1 MDVPGQWLAHVWVI
15 RGQCHISAGAAPHCL
30 DWSRP
35 VWGAG
40 WGVSDPAPWW
50 RLSLVIR
57 HIIMVSD
64 HLRCGLI
71 QGQEL
76 VTEHSTV
83 SCVVSF
89 SFEDKNTS
97 GTVPSVLCVAD
108 DGDAVFII
116 PLSVYFY
123 SHSPHCYWLQLVI
136 MVVSSPLPT
145 PAQIMSHCQ
154 EKLAMPPHLG
164 ISNWQSELTCAS
176 QEGIIICEQL

>member
-30 DWSRP
+30 DWSRL
-35 VWGAG
+35 V
-40 WGVSDPAPWW
+40 WGVSGPAPRWSHW
-50 RLSLVIR
+50 SS
-57 HIIMVSD
+57 HQAHHHGQWSP
-64 HLRCGLI
+64 
-71 QGQEL
+71 QGQEW

-83 SCVVSF
+83 SCVSF
-89 SFEDKNTS
+89 SFEDINTS
-97 GTVPSVLCVAD
+97 SSSPGLCWLCVAD

-123 SHSPHCYWLQLVI
+123 SHSPQCYWLQLVI
-136 MVVSSPLPT
+136 MVVFSPLLSS

-154 EKLAMPPHLG
+154 GKLAMPPHLG
-164 ISNWQSELTCAS
+164 ISDWQSELTCAS